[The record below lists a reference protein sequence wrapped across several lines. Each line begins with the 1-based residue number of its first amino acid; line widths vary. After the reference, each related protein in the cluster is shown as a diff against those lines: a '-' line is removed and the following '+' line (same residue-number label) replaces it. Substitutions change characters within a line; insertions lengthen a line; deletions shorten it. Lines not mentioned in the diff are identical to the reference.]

1 MITNDKLNQFHNQN
15 RCLKLFTAPIE
26 YRQMGGQIDM
36 KQNDQGIDK
45 QIDRSMYRQTNRYIN
60 GKQNISC
67 DNKIL

>member
-15 RCLKLFTAPIE
+15 RYLKLFTAPIE

-45 QIDRSMYRQTNRYIN
+45 QIDRSMYRIDRQID
-60 GKQNISC
+60 KQIC
-67 DNKIL
+67 KCKAKYFI